1 MTWPSAWLGADCPR
15 THGGTLSLP
24 GRPDAHAAVGRDPGP
39 YSTRNSS
46 KGSLISEAHLVFR
59 ALASGKSLDDVRSAC
74 LGGKLLRQ
82 SARETR
88 RRIWTALNWRFFAW
102 SPPAWVVSDLA
113 AASRADVTSP
123 RFVGL
128 VYLHFARRDRLTFD
142 FVVDKLWP
150 RWKAGA
156 RDVRRGDV
164 LDFLAESESGQPAR
178 WRESTRV
185 KLAGNVLSALRDFG
199 LLSGVQRKALQRPV
213 VAPEVVLHLC
223 RLLDAEGLRG
233 RALLEARDWRLFL
246 WDIQDTSQALAQLA
260 QRGDVRFERSG
271 RTVVL
276 DVPGH
281 PLGEGR

>member
-1 MTWPSAWLGADCPR
+1 M
-15 THGGTLSLP
+15 
-24 GRPDAHAAVGRDPGP
+24 
-39 YSTRNSS
+39 
-46 KGSLISEAHLVFR
+46 IFR
-59 ALASGKSLDDVRSAC
+59 ALASGKSLDEVRSSC
-74 LGGKLLRQ
+74 LGGKLLRPGRTRDATPHLGG
-82 SARETR
+82 SALAVLRVDAARLGDRGSRRSVPR
-88 RRIWTALNWRFFAW
+88 RRH
-102 SPPAWVVSDLA
+102 V
-113 AASRADVTSP
+113 P
-123 RFVGL
+123 RGSSGL

-150 RWKAGA
+150 HWKGGA
-156 RDVRRGDV
+156 RDVRRDDV
-164 LDFLAESESGQPAR
+164 IDFLAESANGQPTR

-199 LLSGVQRKALQRPV
+199 LLTGVQRKALQRPV

-260 QRGDVRFERSG
+260 QRGELRFERSG

-276 DVPGH
+276 DVPRH